1 MSESFNNDKV
11 KYSFEEQ
18 IKSGKTVK
26 DNAFIKGVTKFM
38 KSRAAA
44 GFAIASA
51 IGLSVQP
58 INMYLTKLKTGTDG
72 FVGVE
77 GRSKDNSAGFKGI
90 KTVSSAAFFSM
101 ILATLNMSP
110 LQFLK
115 APGKF
120 MDKMAFTGKM
130 PTVNQ
135 LKGVYGVTIISRIFS
150 ARDKDE
156 LREVLTKDTLGYL
169 SWLVLGDIINKL
181 AADKLDKTVMNYKK
195 GMENANLFKRT
206 FNGSLKTR
214 DEIVIETLAQQGKST
229 TKQMPGKTV
238 AKSFKELLKEVDTL
252 APDVKKVTKKRLRVL
267 NAAQLAG
274 YLFSGLVLGLGIPNL
289 NIYVTN
295 ALDKKRKSATH
306 VAQ

>member
-1 MSESFNNDKV
+1 M
-11 KYSFEEQ
+11 
-18 IKSGKTVK
+18 
-26 DNAFIKGVTKFM
+26 
-38 KSRAAA
+38 
-44 GFAIASA
+44 
-51 IGLSVQP
+51 
-58 INMYLTKLKTGTDG
+58 
-72 FVGVE
+72 
-77 GRSKDNSAGFKGI
+77 
-90 KTVSSAAFFSM
+90 
-101 ILATLNMSP
+101 
-110 LQFLK
+110 
-115 APGKF
+115 
-120 MDKMAFTGKM
+120 
-130 PTVNQ
+130 
-135 LKGVYGVTIISRIFS
+135 
-150 ARDKDE
+150 
-156 LREVLTKDTLGYL
+156 LTKDTLGYL

-252 APDVKKVTKKRLRVL
+252 APDVKKITKKRLRVL